1 MALQSDHEFAP
12 TEIARAAFPTAF
24 RGYDQDAVR
33 RYLSRLAAA
42 LEHQQTFED
51 LGDLQVSE
59 PASDRVEELEAEIVA
74 LQDEVRELETELV
87 QRSVDE
93 ADEGSR
99 RTGDLPEFDE
109 SRVIELLGQE
119 TARVLESARSAS
131 ADILKRA
138 ENQASSLK
146 GEAKKE
152 LTEARRQAKKLVAE
166 RRAEAEAAIDE
177 LTAEAER
184 SANQVT
190 ADADEH
196 RKAVVAES
204 SKILADAEARAEV
217 EQQEAESRARQ
228 TVADAEALRRRVVAE
243 LVADRRVAQADLDRM
258 VDARDRL
265 ALSLAV
271 VRGELDGLADQLVE
285 VGSGSGG
292 AGDGAAEEADDA
304 EVARLIERLE
314 AERDGNEADGSA
326 PERSRSD
333 ASTSKPAATATTSTS
348 GGRAGRRSTVDEP
361 TQEMPAISVSD
372 PDVDHGAPDDLGDT
386 TADAAGAEAQSSAG
400 VAGESL
406 NGVADDGE
414 PTVPPISNGVFD
426 GDDEELLDLRDG
438 DDETVA
444 DDADLDLDLDADLD
458 PDLDAAGSSE
468 DLNAPPADG
477 VPLSLVEG
485 FSTIVLNDEDA
496 GGSKGSKT
504 SKGSTGAR
512 SQPDPA
518 PVGTLVDTADPDADP
533 ATIITTVAART
544 SGRSATGN
552 RGDLV
557 LDEPFTERL
566 PEWFGARDVAV
577 TRSEANLRRQLRRAL
592 NDDQSEVLDRLRS
605 GRGSIEVDELP
616 EAEEQ
621 RDHFLAPLR
630 RGLTDIARSGAR
642 AGGADDVD
650 AATLDHLIEQL
661 ARYLVDRV
669 RTPTVQAIQ
678 DADHVDRE
686 KILEPIRA
694 VYRDFRNIGL
704 PDLVADALNEAFAI
718 GLYDSIGEGSP
729 VLWAI
734 DPRTDPDPVCE
745 VNRDRADL
753 VKGEAFPSGHV
764 RPLAVPGCRC
774 LVIGLH

>member
-1 MALQSDHEFAP
+1 F
-12 TEIARAAFPTAF
+12 
-24 RGYDQDAVR
+24 
-33 RYLSRLAAA
+33 
-42 LEHQQTFED
+42 
-51 LGDLQVSE
+51 
-59 PASDRVEELEAEIVA
+59 
-74 LQDEVRELETELV
+74 ELV
-87 QRSVDE
+87 
-93 ADEGSR
+93 GS
-99 RTGDLPEFDE
+99 T
-109 SRVIELLGQE
+109 
-119 TARVLESARSAS
+119 
-131 ADILKRA
+131 
-138 ENQASSLK
+138 
-146 GEAKKE
+146 
-152 LTEARRQAKKLVAE
+152 
-166 RRAEAEAAIDE
+166 
-177 LTAEAER
+177 
-184 SANQVT
+184 
-190 ADADEH
+190 
-196 RKAVVAES
+196 S
-204 SKILADAEARAEV
+204 SK
-217 EQQEAESRARQ
+217 
-228 TVADAEALRRRVVAE
+228 
-243 LVADRRVAQADLDRM
+243 
-258 VDARDRL
+258 
-265 ALSLAV
+265 
-271 VRGELDGLADQLVE
+271 
-285 VGSGSGG
+285 
-292 AGDGAAEEADDA
+292 
-304 EVARLIERLE
+304 
-314 AERDGNEADGSA
+314 
-326 PERSRSD
+326 RS
-333 ASTSKPAATATTSTS
+333 
-348 GGRAGRRSTVDEP
+348 
-361 TQEMPAISVSD
+361 
-372 PDVDHGAPDDLGDT
+372 
-386 TADAAGAEAQSSAG
+386 
-400 VAGESL
+400 
-406 NGVADDGE
+406 N
-414 PTVPPISNGVFD
+414 
-426 GDDEELLDLRDG
+426 
-438 DDETVA
+438 
-444 DDADLDLDLDADLD
+444 
-458 PDLDAAGSSE
+458 
-468 DLNAPPADG
+468 
-477 VPLSLVEG
+477 
-485 FSTIVLNDEDA
+485 
-496 GGSKGSKT
+496 
-504 SKGSTGAR
+504 GSTGAR

-518 PVGTLVDTADPDADP
+518 PVGTLVDDPDPDADP

-669 RTPTVQAIQ
+669 RTPTVQAIE